1 MRPGNKAGSGIG
13 AAAAVF
19 RTLFRALLG
28 RSLGCYLEHFRA
40 FLAGRIGVYM
50 TIWVQ

>member
-13 AAAAVF
+13 AAASIF
-19 RTLFRALLG
+19 RALYRALLG

-50 TIWVQ
+50 AILVQ